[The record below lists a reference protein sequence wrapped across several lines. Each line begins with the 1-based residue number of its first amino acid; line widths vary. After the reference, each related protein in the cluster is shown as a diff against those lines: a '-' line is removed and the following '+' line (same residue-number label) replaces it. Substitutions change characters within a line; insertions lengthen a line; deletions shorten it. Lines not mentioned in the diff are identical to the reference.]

1 MKKLIL
7 KTALLAAMATLTG
20 AAQAVLTDQGNGT
33 VLDTNTNLIWLQDW
47 EVNGRGNWATQKT
60 WAEGLTFAGGTD
72 WVLPSISQYA
82 DLFTAYGDLTLVP
95 QFMNV
100 QSGGQSTAYW
110 SGTEVDELRA
120 SYFYA
125 GWGFPEVEFKD
136 AQVFAVAVRDV
147 SPIPEPET
155 YALMLAGL
163 AVVGAAARRR
173 KAK

>member
-1 MKKLIL
+1 M
-7 KTALLAAMATLTG
+7 
-20 AAQAVLTDQGNGT
+20 
-33 VLDTNTNLIWLQDW
+33 
-47 EVNGRGNWATQKT
+47 
-60 WAEGLTFAGGTD
+60 TFAGGTD

-125 GWGFPEVEFKD
+125 RWGFPEVVIKD